1 MAKGFTVK
9 AKSPVAKKAPEWDY
23 NLARQLIRGKTIVF
37 CLPGRGVSYNFLK
50 SFVSLSFDLVQSG
63 AAIQI
68 SQDYSSMVN
77 FARCKCLGANVLRG
91 PNQLPWDGKLN
102 YDYQLWI
109 DSDIVFNTEKFYQLV
124 LNAIPEEAI
133 SKEEVKQT
141 VKNEKGEDVEQTGFK
156 LNIDPEKEREIVA
169 GWYCTEDGKT
179 TSVAHWLDEDDFRG
193 NGGVMN
199 HETIDSITKRKKSFT
214 VDYTGFGWLLIK
226 KGVFESEGLPYPWF
240 APKMQVFESG
250 EVQDMCGEDVSFCLD
265 AKEAGFEIW
274 CDPRIRVGHEKTRI
288 I

>member
-9 AKSPVAKKAPEWDY
+9 AKSPKAVKKPDFDY
-23 NLARQLIRGKTIVF
+23 NLARQLIRGKTFVF
-37 CLPGRGVSYNFLK
+37 CLPGRGVSYTFMK
-50 SFVSLSFDLVQSG
+50 AFVSLAFELVQNG

-91 PNQLPWDGKLN
+91 PNQLPWDGKLP
-102 YDYQLWI
+102 YDYQVWI

-124 LNAIPEEAI
+124 LNAIPESAI
-133 SKEEVKQT
+133 TKEEVTQT
-141 VKNEKGEDVEQTGFK
+141 VKNEKGEDVEQKGMALK
-156 LNIDPEKEREIVA
+156 IDPKKERHIVA

-179 TSVAHWLDEDDFRG
+179 TSVAHWLDEDDFRT

-199 HETIDSITKRKKSFT
+199 HETIESISKRKKPFT

-226 KGVFESEGLPYPWF
+226 KGVFEHEQMPYPWF
-240 APKMQVFESG
+240 APKMQIFESG